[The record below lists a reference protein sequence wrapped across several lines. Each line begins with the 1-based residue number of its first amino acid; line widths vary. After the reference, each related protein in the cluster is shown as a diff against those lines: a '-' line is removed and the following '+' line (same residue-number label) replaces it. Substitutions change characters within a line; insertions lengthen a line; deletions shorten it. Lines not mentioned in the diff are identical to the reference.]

1 MYVSISL
8 TPVSSLSV
16 SDYMGRNPVTVP
28 STVRLN
34 EVIEIMAARQ
44 IGSVIV
50 TREDSP
56 AGVVTEREII
66 REVVKAGALPS
77 DMTAERIMTPT
88 FVRIKPESSVED
100 AARAMMARKG
110 RLLVF
115 DGETLVGIL
124 TSTDLVRAFSK
135 STLNPPVKEAATMH
149 ILTAA
154 ADETVASAVKI
165 MFDKRVGSLLITEK
179 DQPTAIFT
187 ERDLLTRV
195 LDEGESLNR
204 RVGDFASK
212 PLIDLPL
219 DSSARNAA
227 TLMTERKIKRL
238 PLRSGDKIVG
248 IVTARDL
255 VELFTKT

>member
-1 MYVSISL
+1 MSISL
-8 TPVSSLSV
+8 TPVPSLTV
-16 SDYMGRNPVTVP
+16 SDYMSRNPVTVP

-66 REVVKAGALPS
+66 REVVKAGGPPS
-77 DMTAERIMTPT
+77 DMTAERVMTPT

-100 AARAMMARKG
+100 AAKEMLTRKG

-115 DGETLVGIL
+115 DGETLAGVL
-124 TSTDLVRAFSK
+124 TSTDLVRAFTK
-135 STLNPPVKEAATMH
+135 STQNPPVKNAASLH
-149 ILTAA
+149 VLTAA
-154 ADETVASAVKI
+154 ADETVVSAVNL
-165 MFDKRVGSLLITEK
+165 MFDKRVGSLLITE
-179 DQPTAIFT
+179 DGQPTAIFT

-195 LDEGESLNR
+195 LDEGENLNR

-219 DSSARNAA
+219 ESSARTAA
-227 TLMTERKIKRL
+227 ILMTERKIKRL
-238 PLRSGDKIVG
+238 PLRNGDRIVG

-255 VELFTKT
+255 VELFTNTR